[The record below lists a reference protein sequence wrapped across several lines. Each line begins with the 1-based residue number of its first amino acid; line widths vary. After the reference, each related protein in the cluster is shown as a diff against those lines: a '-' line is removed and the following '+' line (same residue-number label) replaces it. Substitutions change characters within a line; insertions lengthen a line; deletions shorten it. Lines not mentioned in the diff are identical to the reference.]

1 LKIVPSL
8 LSADFSRL
16 GDEVRRVEEAGADMI
31 HFDVMDGR
39 FVPNI
44 TFGPLVVEALRGKTR
59 LPFDVHLMIEDPDR
73 FVRRF
78 AEAGADILTVHAEA
92 TTNLR
97 RTVEN
102 VRAQGVKAGV
112 SLNPDTPLRAVE
124 GVLSGLDLVLIMT
137 VRPGFGGQDFIPA
150 TLPKIR
156 SLRRMVEERGL
167 AVDIEVDGGINVE
180 TAPLVVEAGANVLVA
195 GTAIF
200 GQPDFRRVIRNLRR
214 AVAAVKRT

>member
-1 LKIVPSL
+1 MKIVPSL

-44 TFGPLVVEALRGKTR
+44 TFGPLVVEALRDKTR
-59 LPFDVHLMIEDPDR
+59 LPFDVHLMVEDPDR

-102 VRAQGVKAGV
+102 VRAQEVKAGV
-112 SLNPDTPLRAVE
+112 SLNPDTSLRAVE
-124 GVLSGLDLVLIMT
+124 GVLEGLDMVLIMT

>member
-1 LKIVPSL
+1 MKIVPSL

>member
-44 TFGPLVVEALRGKTR
+44 TFGPLVVEALRGKTG